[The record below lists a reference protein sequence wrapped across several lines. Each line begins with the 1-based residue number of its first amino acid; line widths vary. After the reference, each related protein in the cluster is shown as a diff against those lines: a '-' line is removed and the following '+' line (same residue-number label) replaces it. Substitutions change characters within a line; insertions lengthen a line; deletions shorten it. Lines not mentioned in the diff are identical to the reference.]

1 MKSKKVR
8 EENARLVEN
17 LIAEVRGREPVMKN
31 PEGLTED
38 IMNAIQ
44 GIPAGS
50 DSARIKKTTEL
61 PAVIILRRLLAAA
74 SVCLFL
80 VFAYDEYVVVD
91 KISSLEKQCSAIS
104 HSSQYQAALNVKTVM
119 NVLSVHPHLINQYL
133 ESKTKNIDLQT
144 LLKAAMF
151 ADIGGFS
158 PDALELIKSTGYNPT
173 NQAIISYFNNFES
186 THHTIKR

>member
-38 IMNAIQ
+38 IMNAIR
-44 GIPAGS
+44 GIPAGR

-119 NVLSVHPHLINQYL
+119 NVLTLHPQLINQYL
-133 ESKTKNIDLQT
+133 ESKTKKINLQT

-151 ADIGGFS
+151 ADFGGFT
-158 PDALELIKSTGYNPT
+158 PDALELLKNTGYNPT
-173 NQAIISYFNNFES
+173 NQAIISYFNNFDS

>member
-38 IMNAIQ
+38 IMNAIR

-119 NVLSVHPHLINQYL
+119 NVLTLHPQLINQYL
-133 ESKTKNIDLQT
+133 ESKTKKINLQT

-151 ADIGGFS
+151 ADFGGFT
-158 PDALELIKSTGYNPT
+158 PDALELLKNTGYNPT
-173 NQAIISYFNNFES
+173 NQAIISYFNNFDS

>member
-8 EENARLVEN
+8 EENARLVEK

-31 PEGLTED
+31 PEELTED

-50 DSARIKKTTEL
+50 GSVRIKKTTEL

-119 NVLSVHPHLINQYL
+119 NVLTLHPQLINQYL
-133 ESKTKNIDLQT
+133 ESKTKKINLQT

-151 ADIGGFS
+151 ADFGGFT
-158 PDALELIKSTGYNPT
+158 PDALELLKNTGYNPT
-173 NQAIISYFNNFES
+173 NQAIISYFNNFDS